1 MSSGTSIARRTSPAG
16 ETLRDVR
23 ELYARMVELGREG
36 RPFAVATVVRTV
48 GSTPQVVGAK
58 MLIDDLGRTYGT
70 LGGGCVEGDA
80 FAEAKRILTEGGS
93 SLREYELT
101 EELAWDT
108 GLVCGGTMWIDIEPG
123 ATALTVGD
131 RDLLPEVLAASST
144 GTPIALATLFKKD
157 GHDLVPAGRLYV
169 EQGGS
174 SGGSLGD
181 PTLDARARDI
191 AAETLRAG
199 TARTTALDDG
209 TELLVEPI
217 VAKPHLIVA
226 GAGHVGL
233 ALAKLAHALD
243 YDVTVID
250 DRADFASRDRFPDGV
265 EVVRA
270 DMVEALASLPIGWN
284 AFIVVATRGHK
295 LDSQCLRAAIGRPAR
310 YIGLLGS
317 KRKTILIER
326 MLRDEGV
333 PEERIRSVH
342 APVGLDLGGRTPAE
356 IALSVLAELSMER
369 YGGSGRPLR
378 LDDDIYERAV
388 SRTR

>member
-1 MSSGTSIARRTSPAG
+1 M
-16 ETLRDVR
+16 R
-23 ELYARMVELGREG
+23 ELYVRMAELEREG

-58 MLIDDLGRTYGT
+58 MLVDDLGRTHGT

-80 FAEAKRILTEGGS
+80 FAEAKRILDDGGS

-108 GLVCGGTMWIDIEPG
+108 GLVCGGTMWIHIEPG
-123 ATALTVGD
+123 AGALTVGG
-131 RDLLPEVLAASST
+131 RDLLGDVLAASST
-144 GTPIALATLFKKD
+144 GTPIALATLLRKQ
-157 GHDLVPAGRLYV
+157 GREVVPDGRLYV
-169 EQGGS
+169 EQSGT

-181 PTLDARARDI
+181 AALDERAC
-191 AAETLRAG
+191 ALASETLKGGA
-199 TARTTALDDG
+199 ARTVVIDETH
-209 TELLVEPI
+209 ELLVEPI
-217 VAKPHLIVA
+217 VAKPHLVVV

-233 ALAKLAHALD
+233 ALAKLAHGLA
-243 YDVTVID
+243 YEVTVID
-250 DRADFASRDRFPDGV
+250 DRPEFASKERFPEGV

-270 DMVEALASLPIGWN
+270 DMVEALGTLPIGWN
-284 AFIVVATRGHK
+284 SFIVVATRGHK
-295 LDSQCLRAAIGRPAR
+295 LDAHCLRAAIQTRAR
-310 YIGLLGS
+310 YVGLLGS

-326 MLRDEGV
+326 MLREEGL

-378 LDDDIYERAV
+378 LGDDLYERAV
-388 SRTR
+388 SGRDAGRSTPA

>member
-1 MSSGTSIARRTSPAG
+1 M
-16 ETLRDVR
+16 R
-23 ELYARMVELGREG
+23 ELYARMAELEREG

-58 MLIDDLGRTYGT
+58 MLVDDLGRTYGT

-80 FAEAKRILTEGGS
+80 FAEAKRILDEGGSS

-108 GLVCGGTMWIDIEPG
+108 GLVCGGTMWIHIEPG
-123 ATALTVGD
+123 AGALTVGG
-131 RDLLPEVLAASST
+131 RELLADVLAASST
-144 GTPIALATLFKKD
+144 GTPIALATLLLKRGRD
-157 GHDLVPAGRLYV
+157 VVPAGRLYV
-169 EQGGS
+169 EQSGA
-174 SGGSLGD
+174 SGGTLGD
-181 PTLDARARDI
+181 ATLDERARTI

-199 TARTTALDDG
+199 TARTAPLDDER
-209 TELLVEPI
+209 ELLVEPI
-217 VAKPHLIVA
+217 VAKPHLVVV

-233 ALAKLAHALD
+233 ALAKLAHGLD
-243 YDVTVID
+243 YQVTVID
-250 DRADFASRDRFPDGV
+250 DRPEFASQERFPERV

-270 DMVEALASLPIGWN
+270 DMVEALGSLSIGWN

-295 LDSQCLRAAIGRPAR
+295 LDAQCLRAAIQTRAR

-326 MLRDEGV
+326 MLREEGL
-333 PEERIRSVH
+333 PEDRIRSVH

-378 LDDDIYERAV
+378 LGDDLYERAV
-388 SRTR
+388 SRPR

>member
-1 MSSGTSIARRTSPAG
+1 M
-16 ETLRDVR
+16 R
-23 ELYARMVELGREG
+23 ELYARMAELDREG

-58 MLIDDLGRTYGT
+58 MLVDDLGRTYGT

-80 FAEAKRILTEGGS
+80 FAEAKRVLDEGGS

-108 GLVCGGTMWIDIEPG
+108 GLVCGGTMWIHIEPG
-123 ATALTVGD
+123 AGALTVGGK
-131 RDLLPEVLAASST
+131 DLLSDVLAASST
-144 GTPIALATLFKKD
+144 GTPIGLATLLRKD
-157 GHDLVPAGRLYV
+157 GRAMIPAGRLYV
-169 EQGGS
+169 EQSGA
-174 SGGSLGD
+174 SGGTLGD
-181 PTLDARARDI
+181 ADLDARARALAVD
-191 AAETLRAG
+191 ALRAG
-199 TARTTALDDG
+199 TARTAPLDEG
-209 TELLVEPI
+209 SELLVEPI
-217 VAKPHLIVA
+217 VAKPHLVVV

-233 ALAKLAHALD
+233 ALAKLAGGLD

-250 DRADFASRDRFPDGV
+250 DRPEFASRERFPEGV

-270 DMVEALASLPIGWN
+270 DMVEALGTLTIGWN

-295 LDSQCLRAAIGRPAR
+295 LDAHCLRAAIQTRAR
-310 YIGLLGS
+310 YVGLLGS
-317 KRKTILIER
+317 KRKTILIDR
-326 MLRDEGV
+326 MLREEGV

-378 LDDDIYERAV
+378 LGDELYERAV
-388 SRTR
+388 AKGASAAE